1 MRLRP
6 TLVVISGPPAT
17 GKTTLARAL
26 AQHLGCPAILRDEIK
41 QGMVMNFPG
50 HDAVGDNPLD
60 IPALEAFFAAIAVLL
75 RAGTT
80 VVAEAAFQD
89 RLWRPG
95 LEPLAEF
102 ADLRI
107 IRCTTPASVIARR
120 IADRA
125 HSDRHRVAHGDKALL
140 ADMEAGVY
148 DPDRFIP
155 ISLAAPKLLVD
166 TSDGYAPGM
175 AEIHRFLLRP
185 GRGDSGM
192 LPAWSHPGSAR

>member
-1 MRLRP
+1 MRVRP
-6 TLVVISGPPAT
+6 PMLTVVSGPPAT

-41 QGMVMNFPG
+41 QGMVMNRPG
-50 HDAVGDNPLD
+50 HDPDSDDPLN
-60 IPALEAFFAAIAVLL
+60 IPALEAFFATINVLL

-95 LEPLAEF
+95 LEPLAAF

-107 IRCTTPASVIARR
+107 IRCTTPAATLARR
-120 IADRA
+120 ITDRA
-125 HSDRHRVAHGDKALL
+125 RSDSHRAAHGDKALL

-148 DPDRFIP
+148 DPDKFVP
-155 ISLAAPKLLVD
+155 ISLDAPNLLVN
-166 TSDGYAPGM
+166 TSDGYTPGM
-175 AEIHRFLLRP
+175 AEIQRFVLRQDP
-185 GRGDSGM
+185 EGDAG
-192 LPAWSHPGSAR
+192 

>member
-1 MRLRP
+1 MHIRRP
-6 TLVVISGPPAT
+6 ILAVVSGPPAT

-26 AQHLGCPAILRDEIK
+26 GQHLGCPAILRDEIK
-41 QGMVMNFPG
+41 QGMVMNRPG
-50 HDAVGDNPLD
+50 HDPDSDDPLN
-60 IPALEAFFAAIAVLL
+60 IPALEAFFATITVLL

-95 LEPLAEF
+95 LEPLAAF

-107 IRCTTPASVIARR
+107 IRCTTPAATLARR
-120 IADRA
+120 ITDRA
-125 HSDRHRVAHGDKALL
+125 RCDSHRAAHGDKALL

-148 DPDRFIP
+148 DPDKFIP
-155 ISLAAPKLLVD
+155 INLDAPNLLVD

-175 AEIHRFLLRP
+175 AEIQRFVLRQGP
-185 GRGDSGM
+185 EGGAG
-192 LPAWSHPGSAR
+192 

>member
-1 MRLRP
+1 MHLRP
-6 TLVVISGPPAT
+6 TLAVVSGPPAT

-41 QGMVMNFPG
+41 QGMVMNCPG
-50 HDAVGDNPLD
+50 HDADGDDPLN
-60 IPALEAFFAAIAVLL
+60 IPALEAFFATISVLL

-95 LEPLAEF
+95 LEPLTEF

-107 IRCTTPASVIARR
+107 IRCTTPGPTIAQR
-120 IADRA
+120 ITDRA
-125 HSDRHRVAHGDKALL
+125 HNDSHRVAHGDKALL

-148 DPDRFIP
+148 DPDQFVP
-155 ISLAAPKLLVD
+155 ISLAAPNLLVD

-175 AEIHRFLLRP
+175 AEIQRFVLRP
-185 GRGDSGM
+185 GRAGDE
-192 LPAWSHPGSAR
+192 GSTTESDDLA

>member
-1 MRLRP
+1 M
-6 TLVVISGPPAT
+6 VSGPPAT

-41 QGMVMNFPG
+41 QGMVMNRPG
-50 HDAVGDNPLD
+50 HDPDSDDPLN
-60 IPALEAFFAAIAVLL
+60 IPALEAFFATITVLL

-95 LEPLAEF
+95 LEPLAAF

-107 IRCTTPASVIARR
+107 IRCTTPAATVARR
-120 IADRA
+120 ITDRA
-125 HSDRHRVAHGDKALL
+125 HSDSHRAAHGDKALL

-148 DPDRFIP
+148 DPDKFIP
-155 ISLAAPKLLVD
+155 ISLDARTCWWTPPTA
-166 TSDGYAPGM
+166 T
-175 AEIHRFLLRP
+175 RP
-185 GRGDSGM
+185 AWRRSGDSCCGRIPRGTQAEDV
-192 LPAWSHPGSAR
+192 LIDCGSYLRGG